1 MAESLTKRKMPV
13 VTKMRF
19 GFTTL
24 FILIFLFTAY
34 EANGFARQA
43 RLFPLLVSIAGVLIA
58 TISLASDIRRYRR
71 EGTSVGDDAPSTS
84 STASYEP
91 GTPIGYVF
99 ARALRYL
106 AWCAALLLMMYVI
119 GVKAGAM
126 LFVTSFLLI
135 ESSLR
140 RIYIPIG
147 PVAVYAL
154 LTVLQNAVNLRW
166 PPSVFVLLP

>member
-1 MAESLTKRKMPV
+1 MAETLTKRKMPV

-19 GFTTL
+19 TFTVL
-24 FILIFLFTAY
+24 IILVFLYA
-34 EANGFARQA
+34 ANIADDFARQA
-43 RLFPLLVSIAGVLIA
+43 RIFPLMVSLFGALFA
-58 TISLASDIRRYRR
+58 TISLISDIRRYRR
-71 EGTSVGDDAPSTS
+71 EGTAVGDDAPSTS
-84 STASYEP
+84 STAAYEP

-106 AWCAALLLMMYVI
+106 TWCAVLLLLMYVI

-126 LFVTSFLLI
+126 LFVTAFLLI

-140 RIYIPIG
+140 RIFIPIA
-147 PVAVYAL
+147 PVAVYVL

-166 PPSVFVLLP
+166 PRSIFTLLS